1 MRLRLLNSIQ
11 PVLLFHPS
19 PLHSTPQNKY
29 EALRNRRENCGYEL
43 IQNLITMV
51 DAPLFGITAAKEMA
65 NFHWWDDVFAD
76 ENLFQFGWE
85 LEEIP
90 EISMIIDYVE
100 GIEHTKTLSTVV
112 NLTHEDPEIL
122 RQGKGV
128 FNY

>member
-1 MRLRLLNSIQ
+1 
-11 PVLLFHPS
+11 
-19 PLHSTPQNKY
+19 
-29 EALRNRRENCGYEL
+29 
-43 IQNLITMV
+43 MV
-51 DAPLFGITAAKEMA
+51 DAPLFGITLCKEMA